1 MACRAFCRAVS
12 DKLIVMGN
20 FANEQE
26 LIVQNNLPSRRW
38 KTRRIHTA
46 RDKEILR
53 LNKEYRCVESQI
65 RDLGYKDLNP
75 PIQRGYKRLFVLTEE
90 TKYSKR
96 ADFYQGILNKI
107 NTVWYSPHKTFKQK
121 KRRIGKWKFRIR
133 NEQTLQEIDRYV
145 FDKVKNF
152 TEEERKYF
160 YPVEYYDYPR
170 KQYSTKYIFIE
181 QWRFVLQTKP
191 HMITKVQIKDSELE
205 QYRDE
210 LGDYLDK
217 HKNRGRLIKLQGGNT
232 YSWKKVINEREDRKK
247 YSYNSLRNAPLHL
260 ITEEYF
266 YEEKELWQYEQKN

>member
-1 MACRAFCRAVS
+1 
-12 DKLIVMGN
+12 MGN

-26 LIVQNNLPSRRW
+26 LIAQNNLPSRRW
-38 KTRRIHTA
+38 KTRRIRTA
-46 RDKEILR
+46 KDKEMYR
-53 LNKEYRCVESQI
+53 LNKEYRRVQYQI
-65 RDLGYKDLNP
+65 RDLGYEDLNP

-96 ADFYQGILNKI
+96 ADFYQTILDKI

-133 NEQTLQEIDRYV
+133 NEQTLQEIDSYV

-160 YPVEYYDYPR
+160 YPVEYYDYPCKR
-170 KQYSTKYIFIE
+170 YRTKYIFIE
-181 QWRFVLQTKP
+181 QWCFVLQTKP

-210 LGDYLDK
+210 LGDYLDR
-217 HKNRGRLIKLQGGNT
+217 HKNRRRLIKLQGGNT

-247 YSYNSLRNAPLHL
+247 YSYNSLRNIPLHR

-266 YEEKELWQYEQKN
+266 YEEKEWKNQ